1 MTEESGF
8 SITPKPLVV
17 SLDLELAA
25 LSGATLGAQLLA
37 DLHARKEL
45 DEDQER
51 NALVGV
57 YSVLAL
63 VRERISQLRRVVRDE
78 EDPATL
84 WASHNTVEDPAIS
97 GDFSGDI
104 VLFSRASGRVP
115 LVLWRF
121 RAEDWET
128 QKGTKKPASKKPK
141 RPASKKPASKK
152 PKRPASKKPVS
163 KKPSPKEAAPQI
175 H

>member
-8 SITPKPLVV
+8 SIPPRPLVV
-17 SLDLELAA
+17 SLDLELAT

-37 DLHARKEL
+37 ALHAKQML
-45 DEDQER
+45 DADQER
-51 NALVGV
+51 DAPAGV
-57 YSVLAL
+57 SSVLAL

-115 LVLWRF
+115 LVMRRF
-121 RAEDWET
+121 RAENWET
-128 QKGTKKPASKKPK
+128 RTRAKKPK
-141 RPASKKPASKK
+141 RPASKRA
-152 PKRPASKKPVS
+152 KRPVS
-163 KKPSPKEAAPQI
+163 KKPTPKKPAPKKATPKVPASKDAAPQI

>member
-8 SITPKPLVV
+8 SITPRPLVV

-45 DEDQER
+45 DEEQER
-51 NALVGV
+51 DAPVGV

-115 LVLWRF
+115 LVMWRF
-121 RAEDWET
+121 RVKDWET
-128 QKGTKKPASKKPK
+128 RKGDKKPKKPTPKKPK
-141 RPASKKPASKK
+141 RPVSKKPT
-152 PKRPASKKPVS
+152 PKKPVS
-163 KKPSPKEAAPQI
+163 KKPTPKAPTPKEAAPQV